1 MTCTFISTGSGVN
14 REVWAGLD
22 YEGRPTLTNFVES
35 EQAFRGIQYLCEVE
49 WTCPSNHQCDPYS
62 GVMVR

>member
-35 EQAFRGIQYLCEVE
+35 EQAFRGIQYYTFAK
-49 WTCPSNHQCDPYS
+49 WS
-62 GVMVR
+62 GLVHPTISVTRTLV